1 MYIFAFPMQH
11 KKTRSMKFTK
21 MHGTGNDYIYVNGLV
36 ETIENPAEF
45 AIQYSDWHKGIGSD
59 GLVMILASETC
70 DFRMRMFNADGS
82 ESEMCGNASRC
93 IGKYVYD
100 KGLTNKTTLTLET
113 LAGVKALQL
122 FIGADQK
129 VEKVTVDMGEPILD
143 AALIPVTSDK
153 NRVINEPLAFNS
165 EIQYNITTVSMGNPH
180 AVIFTTDI
188 LQLDLPKIGPVIEN
202 ATIFP
207 RRTNTEFIEVLTQ
220 NISGLKNGKFCIFG
234 RDEISNAIILR
245 NNEYIKIFD
254 DLKNIDSCNI
264 AYIANDKQKMFKFV
278 GHSFRDLRILTIAT
292 FSDFSLSENGMIEI
306 QLGRRNFEIIVNK
319 KTLKANSFMLKP
331 LINSYVIN

>member
-1 MYIFAFPMQH
+1 
-11 KKTRSMKFTK
+11 MKFTK

-45 AIQYSDWHKGIGSD
+45 AIQYSDRHKGIGSD

-113 LAGVKALQL
+113 LAGVKVLQL

-207 RRTNTEFIEVLTQ
+207 RRTNTEFIEVLTK
-220 NISGLKNGKFCIFG
+220 NHVKMRVWERGSGETMACGTGACASVVAGVLNGLISRRTTVELLGG
-234 RDEISNAIILR
+234 E
-245 NNEYIKIFD
+245 
-254 DLKNIDSCNI
+254 
-264 AYIANDKQKMFKFV
+264 
-278 GHSFRDLRILTIAT
+278 LTIEWKEEDNHVYLTGDAT
-292 FSDFSLSENGMIEI
+292 TVFEGEI
-306 QLGRRNFEIIVNK
+306 
-319 KTLKANSFMLKP
+319 
-331 LINSYVIN
+331 

>member
-1 MYIFAFPMQH
+1 
-11 KKTRSMKFTK
+11 MKFTK

-45 AIQYSDWHKGIGSD
+45 AIQYSDRHKGIGSD

-113 LAGVKALQL
+113 LAGVKVLQL

-153 NRVINEPLAFNS
+153 NRVMNEPVIFNS

-207 RRTNTEFIEVLTQ
+207 RRTNTEFIEVLT
-220 NISGLKNGKFCIFG
+220 NNHVKMRVWERGSGETMACGTGACASVVAGVLNGLISRRTTVELLGG
-234 RDEISNAIILR
+234 E
-245 NNEYIKIFD
+245 
-254 DLKNIDSCNI
+254 
-264 AYIANDKQKMFKFV
+264 
-278 GHSFRDLRILTIAT
+278 LTIEWKEEDNHVYLTGGAT
-292 FSDFSLSENGMIEI
+292 TVFEGEI
-306 QLGRRNFEIIVNK
+306 
-319 KTLKANSFMLKP
+319 
-331 LINSYVIN
+331 

>member
-1 MYIFAFPMQH
+1 
-11 KKTRSMKFTK
+11 MKFTK

-45 AIQYSDWHKGIGSD
+45 AIQYSDRHKGIGSD
-59 GLVMILASETC
+59 GLVMILASDFC

-113 LAGVKALQL
+113 LAGVKVLQL

-129 VEKVTVDMGEPILD
+129 VEKVTVDMGEPILN

-153 NRVINEPLAFNS
+153 NRVINEPVAFNS

-188 LQLDLPKIGPVIEN
+188 LQLDLPKIGHVIEN

-207 RRTNTEFIEVLTQ
+207 RRTNTEFIEVLT
-220 NISGLKNGKFCIFG
+220 NNHVKMRVWERGSGETMACGTGACASVVAGVLNGLISRHTTVELLGG
-234 RDEISNAIILR
+234 E
-245 NNEYIKIFD
+245 
-254 DLKNIDSCNI
+254 
-264 AYIANDKQKMFKFV
+264 
-278 GHSFRDLRILTIAT
+278 LTIEWKEEDNHVYLTGGAT
-292 FSDFSLSENGMIEI
+292 TVFEGEI
-306 QLGRRNFEIIVNK
+306 
-319 KTLKANSFMLKP
+319 
-331 LINSYVIN
+331 

>member
-1 MYIFAFPMQH
+1 
-11 KKTRSMKFTK
+11 MKFTK

-45 AIQYSDWHKGIGSD
+45 AVQYSDRHKGIGSD
-59 GLVMILASETC
+59 GLVMILASENC

-113 LAGVKALQL
+113 LAGVKVLQL

-143 AALIPVTSDK
+143 ATLIPVTSDK
-153 NRVINEPLAFNS
+153 NRVINEPVAFNS

-188 LQLDLPKIGPVIEN
+188 LQLDLQKIGPVIEN
-202 ATIFP
+202 AAIFP
-207 RRTNTEFIEVLTQ
+207 RRTNTEFIEVLT
-220 NISGLKNGKFCIFG
+220 NNHVKMRVWERGSGETMACGTGACASVVAGVLNGLISRRTTVELLGG
-234 RDEISNAIILR
+234 E
-245 NNEYIKIFD
+245 
-254 DLKNIDSCNI
+254 
-264 AYIANDKQKMFKFV
+264 
-278 GHSFRDLRILTIAT
+278 LTIEWKEEENHVYLTGGAT
-292 FSDFSLSENGMIEI
+292 TVFEGEI
-306 QLGRRNFEIIVNK
+306 
-319 KTLKANSFMLKP
+319 
-331 LINSYVIN
+331 

>member
-1 MYIFAFPMQH
+1 
-11 KKTRSMKFTK
+11 MKFTK

-45 AIQYSDWHKGIGSD
+45 AIQYSDRHKGIGSD

-113 LAGVKALQL
+113 LAGVKVLQL

-143 AALIPVTSDK
+143 VALIPVTSDK

-165 EIQYNITTVSMGNPH
+165 EIRYNITTVSMGNPH

-202 ATIFP
+202 AAIFP
-207 RRTNTEFIEVLTQ
+207 RRTNTEFIEVLT
-220 NISGLKNGKFCIFG
+220 NNHVKMRVWERGSGETMACGTGACASVVAGVLNGLISRRTTVELLGG
-234 RDEISNAIILR
+234 E
-245 NNEYIKIFD
+245 
-254 DLKNIDSCNI
+254 
-264 AYIANDKQKMFKFV
+264 
-278 GHSFRDLRILTIAT
+278 LTIEWKEEDNHVYLTGGAT
-292 FSDFSLSENGMIEI
+292 TVFEGEI
-306 QLGRRNFEIIVNK
+306 
-319 KTLKANSFMLKP
+319 
-331 LINSYVIN
+331 

>member
-1 MYIFAFPMQH
+1 
-11 KKTRSMKFTK
+11 MKFTK

-45 AIQYSDWHKGIGSD
+45 AIQYSDRHKGIGSD
-59 GLVMILASETC
+59 GLVMILASENC

-113 LAGVKALQL
+113 LAGVKVLQL

-207 RRTNTEFIEVLTQ
+207 RRTNTEFIEVLT
-220 NISGLKNGKFCIFG
+220 NNHVKMRVWERGSGETMACGTGACASVVAGVMNGLISRHTTVELLGG
-234 RDEISNAIILR
+234 E
-245 NNEYIKIFD
+245 
-254 DLKNIDSCNI
+254 
-264 AYIANDKQKMFKFV
+264 
-278 GHSFRDLRILTIAT
+278 LTIEWKEEDNHVYLTGGAT
-292 FSDFSLSENGMIEI
+292 TVFEGEI
-306 QLGRRNFEIIVNK
+306 
-319 KTLKANSFMLKP
+319 
-331 LINSYVIN
+331 